1 MYWWYEIYQD
11 KYTYSN
17 NKSNKYAIIATKIVP
32 FYFSC
37 NVCDT
42 LFNTSMSLEYH
53 KEEFGHWTSDED
65 DDYDEDEEI
74 GKI

>member
-1 MYWWYEIYQD
+1 MV
-11 KYTYSN
+11 
-17 NKSNKYAIIATKIVP
+17 NKTMIFLNYR
-32 FYFSC
+32 C

-74 GKI
+74 GKYLQTFCES

>member
-1 MYWWYEIYQD
+1 MY
-11 KYTYSN
+11 
-17 NKSNKYAIIATKIVP
+17 KSNKYAIIVTKIVP

-65 DDYDEDEEI
+65 DYDEDEEI
-74 GKI
+74 GKILTKPLRALKLRIRCT

>member
-1 MYWWYEIYQD
+1 MIFLNYR
-11 KYTYSN
+11 
-17 NKSNKYAIIATKIVP
+17 
-32 FYFSC
+32 C

-74 GKI
+74 GKYLQTFCES